1 MKTEQV
7 KDFLAS
13 RGFLQHYMQF
23 DVSSATVEL
32 AAQAVGCAPEHI
44 VKTLA
49 FKTKTGPIV
58 ICVCGAARV
67 DNQKFKAVFGEKAVF
82 PHGEE
87 VETLT
92 GHPAGGVCPFALNE
106 GVRIYLDESIR
117 PFDFVY
123 PAAGA
128 PNNAVKLTPQQL
140 QELTQAQW
148 VNIAKHPAD
157 TAAAPSG
164 RCEKI

>member
-23 DVSSATVEL
+23 AVSSATVEL

-82 PHGEE
+82 PHGE
-87 VETLT
+87 
-92 GHPAGGVCPFALNE
+92 
-106 GVRIYLDESIR
+106 DR
-117 PFDFVY
+117 PD
-123 PAAGA
+123 
-128 PNNAVKLTPQQL
+128 
-140 QELTQAQW
+140 
-148 VNIAKHPAD
+148 
-157 TAAAPSG
+157 G
-164 RCEKI
+164 RRRLSRPHRQVV